1 MGSLGHGG
9 GDEKRKILQ
18 STMPPTINRR
28 ENPSTEMAY
37 YPCADNVGEGR
48 PWLLMRARI
57 SYTHTLGAVAVR
69 VADIRRGSFIDE
81 TASVVNREWV
91 AAE

>member
-1 MGSLGHGG
+1 
-9 GDEKRKILQ
+9 
-18 STMPPTINRR
+18 
-28 ENPSTEMAY
+28 
-37 YPCADNVGEGR
+37 
-48 PWLLMRARI
+48 MRARI

-91 AAE
+91 TAEGDSGIGH